1 MVRRFALAPRAAR
14 SASSDAGPIAGPGI
28 AADLRARILGEQW
41 EREPARAAL
50 PELAQRYGSTGTRWS
65 GPPARAA
72 SCPAR
77 RRARRA
83 KVGTKQCGRSPG
95 TGLSPPSA
103 AGSERRLAGPYQPD
117 GLRCRPGCR
126 ASNGAGKPRR
136 SRGCRSCGP
145 GCSGE
150 AAAQGVGDGEQPEA
164 GIRGVLAGRPGQT
177 GLGHSGANANRSS
190 SQRAGSGSMA
200 LPR

>member
-1 MVRRFALAPRAAR
+1 MVRRFALPPRAVR
-14 SASSDAGPIAGPGI
+14 SASSGAGRIAVPGI
-28 AADLRARILGEQW
+28 AADPRARNPGVQQ
-41 EREPARAAL
+41 EREPACPAL
-50 PELAQRYGSTGTRWS
+50 LELAQRYGASRDKLVRPS
-65 GPPARAA
+65 ARAA

-77 RRARRA
+77 RRARCA

-103 AGSERRLAGPYQPD
+103 AGSGRRLAGPYQPD
-117 GLRCRPGCR
+117 GLRCRPGCE
-126 ASNGAGKPRR
+126 ASTGAGKPRR